1 MTAGCWPCMQASG
14 WFTLTVVLP
23 ASGTMKTITYKVIWK
38 EMWSKDEATFDT
50 EEEAKNFARMKK
62 AMNYKEVALKKV
74 ETTEME
80 F

>member
-1 MTAGCWPCMQASG
+1 
-14 WFTLTVVLP
+14 
-23 ASGTMKTITYKVIWK
+23 MKTITYKVIWK